1 MARKKLKKYRMAVG
15 LCGPQ
20 ILYTNIIKA
29 YTAEEAAIKYY
40 EELGEEVSEEKLA
53 ETARQMYE
61 IEDEKPLE
69 AYYDCRKEPF
79 GIGDN
84 IFAILKEDKS
94 HPAICR
100 ATVTALTNRGIKV
113 FSNEKE
119 YPIFV
124 GKNDDFDLDGKT
136 VPFFA
141 KIIKIT
147 EDMSPEG
154 VLEIGNQVA
163 FMEKEYMGNC
173 HGFLFGTV
181 ERITDSFVFI
191 INGETVVRK
200 APSKIQKLS

>member
-1 MARKKLKKYRMAVG
+1 MARKKLKKFRMAVG

-113 FSNEKE
+113 LSNEKE

-124 GKNDDFDLDGKT
+124 GKIIIAIFHFFGYGYIYRFELQA
-136 VPFFA
+136 VPVSA
-141 KIIKIT
+141 QRIYHCI
-147 EDMSPEG
+147 
-154 VLEIGNQVA
+154 
-163 FMEKEYMGNC
+163 
-173 HGFLFGTV
+173 LFGNAAKL
-181 ERITDSFVFI
+181 ILSFFSVGRYLKR
-191 INGETVVRK
+191 NGHSVPQLY
-200 APSKIQKLS
+200 ASYIHDNCF